1 MRLLL
6 ITDDARS
13 VRSVLAALPRGG
25 AAVQLRALQ
34 IPAGSLL
41 SRARELRPICVE
53 FGATLL
59 VNDRLDVA
67 LAAQADG
74 VHLPS
79 RGVAPNDVRELF
91 ARAGRDA
98 IVGVSC
104 HSPEDVARASKD
116 GADYAVFSPIWEVP
130 NKGPAVGLEALR
142 AVSRAAPLPIY
153 ALGGVTDQNAAQA
166 IAAGARG
173 VACIR
178 FVFDAHD
185 PSAAAVSLWRA
196 VTA

>member
-6 ITDDARS
+6 ITEDSRAIGP
-13 VRSVLAALPRGG
+13 VLAALPRGA
-25 AAVQLRALQ
+25 AAVQLRAPQL
-34 IPAGSLL
+34 PAGALL
-41 SRARELRPICVE
+41 ARAREVRAICAR
-53 FGATLL
+53 FGARML

-67 LAAQADG
+67 LAAGADG
-74 VHLPS
+74 VHLPG
-79 RGVAPNDVRELF
+79 RGVAPNEVRELF

-104 HSPEDVARASKD
+104 HSTEDVARASSG
-116 GADYAVFSPIWEVP
+116 GADYAVFSPIWDVP

-142 AVSRAAPLPIY
+142 AASSVAPLPVY
-153 ALGGVTDQNAAQA
+153 ALGGVTGQNAAQA

-185 PSAAAVSLWRA
+185 PPAAAVALWQA

>member
-6 ITDDARS
+6 ITEDSRAIGL
-13 VRSVLAALPRGG
+13 VLAALPRGA
-25 AAVQLRALQ
+25 AAVQLRAPQL
-34 IPAGSLL
+34 PAGALL
-41 SRARELRPICVE
+41 DRARELRAICAR

-67 LAAQADG
+67 LAAGADG
-74 VHLPS
+74 VHLPG
-79 RGVAPNDVRELF
+79 RGVAPNEVRELF
-91 ARAGRDA
+91 ARAGRGA

-104 HSPEDVARASKD
+104 HSPEDVARASSG
-116 GADYAVFSPIWEVP
+116 GADYAVFSPIWDVP
-130 NKGPAVGLEALR
+130 DKGPAVGLEALR
-142 AVSRAAPLPIY
+142 AAASAAPLPIY
-153 ALGGVTDQNAAQA
+153 ALGGVTDQNGAQA

-185 PSAAAVSLWRA
+185 PAAAAVALWRA